1 MLMYVLC
8 VPVRACVCC
17 VPESAEPVLTVCAV
31 CLCACMDET
40 AQICESAHTH
50 ALQQHSS
57 SMCQL
62 RKHAYC
68 EGVPECTRMC
78 FLCWVRTHAYCD
90 GVSECT
96 RMCFLCWVR
105 KHVYSGV
112 NDVYIGLARTI
123 YIRCICGTLGRD
135 STKYT
140 VYIYGSGQPYV
151 YSDVNAR
158 ACAFYVVCVSKH
170 VYSDHVNAGACG
182 FLCWVR
188 E

>member
-1 MLMYVLC
+1 MCFLC
-8 VPVRACVCC
+8 WVR
-17 VPESAEPVLTVCAV
+17 
-31 CLCACMDET
+31 
-40 AQICESAHTH
+40 TH
-50 ALQQHSS
+50 AYCDGVSECTR
-57 SMCQL
+57 MCFL
-62 RKHAYC
+62 CWVRKHAYCDGVSECTRMCFLCWVRKHAYC

-78 FLCWVRTHAYCD
+78 FLCWVRKHAYCD